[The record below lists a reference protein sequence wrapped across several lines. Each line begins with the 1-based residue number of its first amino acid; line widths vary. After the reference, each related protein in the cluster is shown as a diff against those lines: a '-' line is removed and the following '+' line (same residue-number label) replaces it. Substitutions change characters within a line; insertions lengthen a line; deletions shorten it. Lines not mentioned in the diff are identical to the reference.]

1 MPYHTLV
8 VSLLAVVAVVLI
20 VSGLVEAGT
29 AAKVKEP
36 IGLNSPKLLR
46 SSFLSVSLTICDQM
60 CYFIS
65 VLR

>member
-36 IGLNSPKLLR
+36 IGWFDRDVVGPDPKPPI
-46 SSFLSVSLTICDQM
+46 LSTL
-60 CYFIS
+60 
-65 VLR
+65 